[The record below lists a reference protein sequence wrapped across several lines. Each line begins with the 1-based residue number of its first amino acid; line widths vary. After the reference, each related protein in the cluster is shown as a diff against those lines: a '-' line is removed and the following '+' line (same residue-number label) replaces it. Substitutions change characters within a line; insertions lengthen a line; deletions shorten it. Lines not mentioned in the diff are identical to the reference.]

1 MGVCG
6 FRIRGSGFCVCI
18 MHHGW
23 LVCCD
28 DGLTGCRIGV
38 MKAGETRLAIAVS
51 SSNFMDS
58 MNAVHFAVEQLQNE
72 ALLDHQFIM

>member
-1 MGVCG
+1 MQ
-6 FRIRGSGFCVCI
+6 
-18 MHHGW
+18 
-23 LVCCD
+23 
-28 DGLTGCRIGV
+28 
-38 MKAGETRLAIAVS
+38 AGETRLAIAVS